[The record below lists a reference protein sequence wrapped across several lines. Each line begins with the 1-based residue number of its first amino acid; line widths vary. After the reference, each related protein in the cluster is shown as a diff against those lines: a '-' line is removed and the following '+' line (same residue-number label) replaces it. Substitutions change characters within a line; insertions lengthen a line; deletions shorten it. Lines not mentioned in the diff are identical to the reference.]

1 MDRLKRF
8 RVTFVIGIIVLLVGG
23 AVVLFGQPRAEP
35 SFAPIPKPAS
45 SMLSD
50 APVSAP
56 PEPASSMLSDE
67 PVSAQRDTAL
77 FAGGVSS
84 GEAAIGSEAAVQRLI
99 IKNAS
104 IALEVNDV
112 LAAEQ
117 VLRQKAEA
125 LGGFV
130 ASVETYGSGEDL
142 RATIVL
148 RVPVNHFEAV
158 LREAEGLTS
167 NVLRRSVSGSDVTE
181 EYVDLEARLRNLE
194 ATNARLLDLLSRA
207 QNVND
212 ALTVNQA
219 LTGTQEQIERIKGRM
234 QYLKQSAA
242 MSTIT
247 VELLPVPPPTPIIEE
262 DAWQP
267 LEVARIALRNLI
279 QLGQTLANVVIV
291 FLVWTPVW
299 LPLVLLATWARRRLW
314 QRT

>member
-23 AVVLFGQPRAEP
+23 AVVLFGQPGEMMLEEP
-35 SFAPIPKPAS
+35 AFVAIPTPA
-45 SMLSD
+45 SMLSG
-50 APVSAP
+50 A
-56 PEPASSMLSDE
+56 
-67 PVSAQRDTAL
+67 PVSAQRDTAS

-99 IKNAS
+99 VKNAS
-104 IALEVNDV
+104 IALEVTDV

-142 RATIVL
+142 RVTIVL
-148 RVPVNHFEAV
+148 RVPDEHFEAV
-158 LREAEGLTS
+158 LRDTEGLAS
-167 NVLRRSVSGSDVTE
+167 KVLRRSVSGSDVTE

-194 ATNARLLDLLSRA
+194 ATNARLLDLLSRT

-212 ALTVNQA
+212 ALMVNQA
-219 LTGTQEQIERIKGRM
+219 LTEIQEQIEWIKGRM
-234 QYLKQSAA
+234 QYLEQSAA

-247 VELLPVPPPTPIIEE
+247 VELLPVPSPTPIIEE
-262 DAWQP
+262 DTWQP

-279 QLGQTLANVVIV
+279 QLGQTLANAVIV

-299 LPLVLLATWARRRLW
+299 LPLVLLAIWARRRLW

>member
-8 RVTFVIGIIVLLVGG
+8 RVAFVIGIIVLLVGG
-23 AVVLFGQPRAEP
+23 AVVLFGQSGEMMLEEP
-35 SFAPIPKPAS
+35 AFVAIPTPAP
-45 SMLSD
+45 MLSG
-50 APVSAP
+50 A
-56 PEPASSMLSDE
+56 
-67 PVSAQRDTAL
+67 PVSAQRDTAS

-104 IALEVNDV
+104 IALEVADV

-117 VLRQKAEA
+117 VLRQKVEA

-130 ASVETYGSGEDL
+130 ASVETHGSGEDL

-148 RVPVNHFEAV
+148 RVPVEHFEAV
-158 LREAEGLTS
+158 LRDAEGLAS

-212 ALTVNQA
+212 ALMVNQA
-219 LTGTQEQIERIKGRM
+219 LTEIQEQIERIKGRM
-234 QYLKQSAA
+234 QYLEQSAA

-279 QLGQTLANVVIV
+279 QLGQTLANAVIV

>member
-8 RVTFVIGIIVLLVGG
+8 RVAFIIGLIVLLIGG
-23 AVVLFGQPRAEP
+23 AVVLFGQPGEMMLEEP
-35 SFAPIPKPAS
+35 AYMPIPTHEP
-45 SMLSD
+45 MLSG
-50 APVSAP
+50 APV
-56 PEPASSMLSDE
+56 L
-67 PVSAQRDTAL
+67 AQRGTAA

-84 GEAAIGSEAAVQRLI
+84 GEAATGSEAIAQRLI

-104 IALEVNDV
+104 MALEVADV

-117 VLRQKAEA
+117 ALRQKAEA

-130 ASVETYGSGEDL
+130 ASVETYGSGKEL
-142 RATIVL
+142 RATVVL
-148 RVPVNHFEAV
+148 RVPAEHFEAV
-158 LREAEGLTS
+158 LRDAEGLAS

-194 ATNARLLDLLSRA
+194 ATNARLLNLLSRA
-207 QNVND
+207 QNVNE
-212 ALTVNQA
+212 ALMVNQS
-219 LTGTQEQIERIKGRM
+219 LTEIQEQIERIKGRM
-234 QYLKQSAA
+234 QYLEQSAA

-279 QLGQTLANVVIV
+279 LLGQALANAVIV

-299 LPLVLLATWARRRLW
+299 LPLVLIAAWARRQLS